1 MSILSRKS
9 VKAAAIAF
17 AALAGFAAAP
27 YAARLYPAHAAVPT
41 WVMER
46 TAEPYAAQRVVYHIQ
61 EGGGLFNR
69 RFKHLLQIAENHAAA
84 VASGKLDLRI
94 VLQGDGVDL
103 LSWARSD
110 ETAQRKIDALKAKGV
125 RFNVCRNTL
134 IQRGVDPDTQL
145 YGVARSDLVTAAVGE
160 IGSLEHAG
168 FVYIKP

>member
-1 MSILSRKS
+1 MSILSRAP
-9 VKAAAIAF
+9 VKGVVIL
-17 AALAGFAAAP
+17 LAGLGGFAAAP
-27 YAARLYPAHAAVPT
+27 YAARLYPAHAAVPA

-69 RFKHLLQIAENHAAA
+69 NFKHLLQIAENHAAA
-84 VASGKLDLRI
+84 VAPGKLDLRI
-94 VLQGDGVDL
+94 VMQGDGVDL

-110 ETAQRKIDALKAKGV
+110 EAAQRKIDALKARGV

-134 IQRGVDPDTQL
+134 IQRGIDPDTQL
-145 YGVARSDLVTAAVGE
+145 YGVARADLVTAAVGE
-160 IGSLEHAG
+160 IGALEQTG